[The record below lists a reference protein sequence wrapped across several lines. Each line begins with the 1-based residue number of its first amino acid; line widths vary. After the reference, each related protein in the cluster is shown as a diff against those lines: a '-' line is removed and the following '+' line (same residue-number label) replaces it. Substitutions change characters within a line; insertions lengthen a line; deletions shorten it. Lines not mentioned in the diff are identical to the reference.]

1 MGPPGASGRGR
12 RGSRLPPGKSGRP
25 RQGRARPLDVPQ
37 LTRLTFVAPA
47 GTGAFCENRGMDRG
61 RASTTAMGTALM
73 RAAHT
78 RLDDPVLIDDTW
90 GERLVLPEERE
101 AMLVRAGGGDGY
113 ALLRAHPSY
122 GTVIL
127 RARYAEDVLA
137 EAVRRG
143 VRQYVIIGA
152 GMDSFALRRPP
163 FARDLEIFEV
173 DHPSTQ
179 QLKADRLSLCGMS
192 LPPGLHLVAADL
204 SETALDDALASSPF
218 RRDRPAFF
226 SWLGVTPYLTREANL
241 ATLAAIASYALAG
254 SELVFSYLDQRL
266 LDSDGGQESIQ
277 RARAQVAS
285 IGEPW
290 VSGFHPDQLHSDLR
304 GEGLEMVENLG
315 PEELGARYCAGR
327 TDGLTPSPGSH
338 IAHARVVV

>member
-1 MGPPGASGRGR
+1 
-12 RGSRLPPGKSGRP
+12 
-25 RQGRARPLDVPQ
+25 
-37 LTRLTFVAPA
+37 
-47 GTGAFCENRGMDRG
+47 MDPG
-61 RASTTAMGTALM
+61 RASATAIGTALM

-78 RLDDPVLIDDTW
+78 RLDRPMLIDDPW
-90 GERLVLPEERE
+90 GDRLIFAEERE
-101 AMLVRAGGGDGY
+101 AMLARAGAENLDTV
-113 ALLRAHPSY
+113 LRAHPSY

-143 VRQYVIIGA
+143 VRQYVIVGA

-163 FARDLEIFEV
+163 FAHDLEIFEL

-179 QLKADRLSLCGMS
+179 ELKTGRLAACEIP

-204 SETALDDALASSPF
+204 SETGLDDALASSPF

-226 SWLGVTPYLTREANL
+226 SWLGVTTYLTREANL
-241 ATLAAIASYALAG
+241 ATLAAIACCALAG
-254 SELVFSYLDQRL
+254 SELVFSYLDQSL
-266 LDSDGGQESIQ
+266 LDSDSAHGPMQ

-285 IGEPW
+285 LGEPW
-290 VSGFHPDQLHSDLR
+290 VSGFDPDQLDCDLR
-304 GEGLEMVENLG
+304 GTGLELVENLG

-327 TDGLTPSPGSH
+327 SDGLNPSPGSH
-338 IAHARVVV
+338 VARARIVA